1 MNNTIA
7 IHTNGNRPLV
17 AVEELR
23 RDPAEEAAADFLT
36 ALGAD
41 LDDESLRDTPRRMAR
56 LYTELLTPAPF
67 NATVNL
73 YMQLP
78 GVKQE
83 VTVKATVRWMEPD
96 GMGVQFGLMGA
107 RETHALTQ
115 LLTGA
120 PPSMP
125 P

>member
-1 MNNTIA
+1 MA
-7 IHTNGNRPLV
+7 V
-17 AVEELR
+17 AFQVGDGPR
-23 RDPAEEAAADFLT
+23 IDAFSRDLSIGGMFIVTDK
-36 ALGAD
+36 
-41 LDDESLRDTPRRMAR
+41 
-56 LYTELLTPAPF
+56 PAPF

-120 PPSMP
+120 PPSIR
-125 P
+125 